1 MNRALSNP
9 ITSIAVMT
17 VFNDVD
23 RMPRAFI
30 GPKLEKSLGRQLT
43 EWDWRVYW
51 QEKANR
57 DRYTAWNNFLI
68 QRQQQFVDR
77 QIIYDFVWKEDKGKL
92 M

>member
-1 MNRALSNP
+1 MNSALSNL
-9 ITSIAVMT
+9 ITSIGVMT
-17 VFNDVD
+17 VFSDVD
-23 RMPRAFI
+23 HMIRTFI

-43 EWDWRVYW
+43 EWDWQIYW

-68 QRQQQFVDR
+68 QRQQQFVDQ
-77 QIIYDFVWKEDKGKL
+77 QIIHDFVWKEDEGEP

>member
-1 MNRALSNP
+1 MNSALSNL

-23 RMPRAFI
+23 HMLRAFV

-43 EWDWRVYW
+43 EWDWQIYW
-51 QEKANR
+51 QENANR
-57 DRYTAWNNFLI
+57 DRYEAWNNSLI

-77 QIIYDFVWKEDKGKL
+77 QIIRDFVWNESSGKT

>member
-1 MNRALSNP
+1 MNSALSNL

-17 VFNDVD
+17 VFNDID
-23 RMPRAFI
+23 RMLRAFI

-43 EWDWRVYW
+43 EWDWQIYW

-57 DRYTAWNNFLI
+57 DRYTAWNNSLI

-77 QIIYDFVWKEDKGKL
+77 KIIYDFVWNQDEEKP

>member
-1 MNRALSNP
+1 MNSTLFNL

-23 RMPRAFI
+23 RMLRAFI

-43 EWDWRVYW
+43 EWDWRIYW

-57 DRYTAWNNFLI
+57 DRYTAWNDSLI
-68 QRQQQFVDR
+68 QRQRELVEQQVIR
-77 QIIYDFVWKEDKGKL
+77 DFVWNEG
-92 M
+92 